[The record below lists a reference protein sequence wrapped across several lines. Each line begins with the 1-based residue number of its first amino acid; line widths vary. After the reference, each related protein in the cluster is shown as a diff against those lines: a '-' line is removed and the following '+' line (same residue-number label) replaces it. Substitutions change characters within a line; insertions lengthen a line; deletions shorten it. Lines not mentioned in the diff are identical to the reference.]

1 MAAKNT
7 ITKSSTHG
15 PRHSDAGHPL
25 TSKVPTM
32 TDKQRTPLLLAL
44 LIAISFVA
52 VPSQA
57 DAKVRIAATL
67 GDLGAIAEQVG
78 GDKAKV
84 TVLAAPQQDPHFVDA
99 KPSYVAEL
107 SKADIVVLNGMSLEV
122 GWLPSLITG
131 SRNPDLR
138 QGEAGYFDASQ
149 FVVRRGVPKSKVDRS
164 MGDVHPEGDP
174 HYTFD
179 PRQGARIA
187 IALGNRLAK
196 IDPDNADY
204 FESNAKRFAKE
215 CIRLAQKWELKFGEL
230 DAEKRKVVVFH
241 EAWSYIENWL
251 DLEQVEAVEPKPG
264 VPPNPKHVAKV
275 LKTIKSTNARAILQM
290 EYYPDSATN
299 LLAERTGAELVRLQG
314 QARKGESYIERV
326 DRLAQKIYEAVSQ
339 S

>member
-1 MAAKNT
+1 M
-7 ITKSSTHG
+7 KSSTHG
-15 PRHSDAGHPL
+15 PRRDDAGRPL
-25 TSKVPTM
+25 TFKVSTM
-32 TDKQRTPLLLAL
+32 TDTQRTPLLFAL
-44 LIAISFVA
+44 LIAIGLVA
-52 VPSQA
+52 LPSSAFA
-57 DAKVRIAATL
+57 DVRIAATL
-67 GDLGAIAEQVG
+67 GDLGAIAQQVG

-149 FVVRRGVPKSKVDRS
+149 FVVRRGVPSTKIDRS

-179 PRQGARIA
+179 PRQGARVA
-187 IALGNRLAK
+187 IALGKRLAK
-196 IDPDNADY
+196 IDPDNGDY
-204 FESNAKRFAKE
+204 YEANAREFAKE

-230 DAEKRKVVVFH
+230 DADKRTVVVFH

-251 DLEQVEAVEPKPG
+251 KLEQVEAVEPKPG

-299 LLAERTGAELVRLQG
+299 LLAEKTGAELVRLQG
-314 QARKGESYIERV
+314 QAREGESYLERV
-326 DRLAQKIYEAVSQ
+326 DRLAEKIYNAVNHD
-339 S
+339 